1 MEMLAYTNQ
10 NPTDQFNHLLRI
22 GMLGMS
28 EEQTQFC
35 LQNNALRIRCASTG
49 NEFVTYSMGEAGRF
63 FRGHRRS
70 RALAVEL

>member
-35 LQNNALRIRCASTG
+35 LQNNALPFDT
-49 NEFVTYSMGEAGRF
+49 VRF
-63 FRGHRRS
+63 IQQNIFYDIPFHQ
-70 RALAVEL
+70 